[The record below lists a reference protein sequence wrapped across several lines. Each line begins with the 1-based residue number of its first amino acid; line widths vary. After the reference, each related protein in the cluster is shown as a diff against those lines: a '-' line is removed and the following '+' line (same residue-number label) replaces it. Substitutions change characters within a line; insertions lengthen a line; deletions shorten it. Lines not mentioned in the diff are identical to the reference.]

1 MEENKGLINTKK
13 QEVNNF
19 LEEINMDESDLLAQI
34 KNERSIWDAYMNN
47 ERLEIEA
54 DLVLLR
60 NQKKQ
65 KDKTWDTTLFN
76 VHTALIAR
84 SFQAK
89 TPIKFKGDEDWIEK
103 AIKMLNSVFKEDMD
117 TPYMKA
123 LRYYQF
129 FDIYA
134 TWICITAKV
143 GWDWVYKK
151 NLFNVINPLLAVP
164 DPNWDYF
171 TWNYRYIWF
180 SSVKTEHEL
189 ESEWYEADELN
200 QWSSIQ
206 WAITQKQNTQSSL
219 WMSNLDTKGLYEV
232 YLHFTTVEV
241 EIGWKMTIRKIW
253 ALTASNET
261 VILTAWLVPAGNKYQ
276 EKHPEAIDFPL
287 SFKYWKPLRDK
298 FCGDRPANYIRD
310 VQIQKAIIANLRLDK
325 MRAELYPMYLYNK
338 DYVNG
343 KDLTFWFNK
352 WIPISTWLWPQ
363 INLQNLVS
371 PVQKDLRIDTSITV
385 EQLMDRQVEKST
397 SIWEVAQW
405 TTPNKRETL
414 WTNQLVVSNTD
425 VNLSLNEEIQ
435 IIWEEKFVIDWFA
448 WYFQNFNDA
457 DKKLI
462 YAWMWTWTIPLRLKR
477 KEFIYEWNLAISIES
492 NIQSETRKKKQ
503 ALAYSI
509 TAPLI
514 LQDQSIP
521 ESSKR
526 QTLRRIAEA
535 NWVDEKDID
544 IEIPK
549 MPQQILQQMENELLM
564 DWEYINI
571 NPEDDDHAHLLEM
584 GSLLL
589 TPEME
594 AHQYAHLQ
602 AVIEKD
608 KLKNQQMQQWTQDKW
623 MLASAN
629 NIASSQASSLMAWQ
643 V

>member
-13 QEVNNF
+13 QEVNKF
-19 LEEINMDESDLLAQI
+19 LKEINMDESDLLAQI

-65 KDKTWDTTLFN
+65 KDKIWDTTLFN

-89 TPIKFKGDEDWIEK
+89 TPIKFKGDKNWIEK
-103 AIKMLNSVFKEDMD
+103 EIKMLNSVFKEDID

-171 TWNYRYIWF
+171 TWDYRYIWF
-180 SSVKTEHEL
+180 SSIKTEHEL
-189 ESEWYEADELN
+189 EDEWYKVDELN
-200 QWSSIQ
+200 QWGSTQ

-219 WMSNLDTKGLYEV
+219 WMPNLDTKGLYEV

-253 ALTASNET
+253 ALTASNEI

-276 EKHPEAIDFPL
+276 EKHPETIDFPL

-310 VQIQKAIIANLRLDK
+310 VQIQKAIISNLRLDK
-325 MRAELYPMYLYNK
+325 MRAELYPMYIYNK

-352 WIPISTWLWPQ
+352 WIPISTWIWPQ
-363 INLQNLVS
+363 VNLQNLVS

-397 SIWEVAQW
+397 SIGEVAQW
-405 TTPNKRETL
+405 TTPDKRETL
-414 WTNQLVVSNTD
+414 WVNQLISSNTD

-435 IIWEEKFVIDWFA
+435 IIGEEKFVIDWFA

-462 YAWMWTWTIPLRLKR
+462 YAWMWTWTTPLRLKR
-477 KEFIYEWNLAISIES
+477 KDFIYEWNLAISIES

-535 NWVDEKDID
+535 NWVDDEDID